1 MWMRTA
7 KSKLGG
13 TPTFELLSSSTVMSA
28 LLVSIPLATSFALP
42 SEVNFL
48 PLVAENW
55 ALA

>member
-1 MWMRTA
+1 MRTA